1 MKTLEQLQGMGL
13 ASKVKQLC
21 PYGDS
26 VGYKVLRYN
35 ALIGQYSF
43 TNEVYSQQ
51 EIENQDFQDQIFG
64 SFEE

>member
-13 ASKVKQLC
+13 VSKTKQLC
-21 PYGDS
+21 PYGDN

-35 ALIGQYSF
+35 ALIGQYCFS
-43 TNEVYSQQ
+43 NEVYSQD
-51 EIENQDFQDQIFG
+51 EIENKDFQDQTFG